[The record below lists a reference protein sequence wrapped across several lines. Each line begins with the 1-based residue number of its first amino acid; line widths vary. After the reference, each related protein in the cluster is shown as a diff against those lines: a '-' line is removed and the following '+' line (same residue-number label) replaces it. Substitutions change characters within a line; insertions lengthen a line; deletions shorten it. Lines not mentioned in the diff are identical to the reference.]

1 MNPHFPPFGSKLST
15 QRVKSKGVYTLY
27 INNYINVAK
36 YSCHLV
42 RLSQLSLT
50 LEVTLKFKNIVQIK
64 MAELF
69 SLVEKER
76 IS

>member
-1 MNPHFPPFGSKLST
+1 MNPHFPLFGSKLST
-15 QRVKSKGVYTLY
+15 QRIKSKGVYTLY
-27 INNYINVAK
+27 IKNYINVAK
-36 YSCHLV
+36 YSCHLA